1 MKTIADFRVS
11 LTNLSK
17 TELEDMKKELEKE
30 ISKMIMD
37 NELILKMAVV
47 EGLLQEKGEE

>member
-11 LTNLSK
+11 LANLSK
-17 TELEDMKKELEKE
+17 TELEDMKKKLEKE

>member
-17 TELEDMKKELEKE
+17 AELENMKKELEKE

-37 NELILKMAVV
+37 NELILK
-47 EGLLQEKGEE
+47 